1 MAQRLIAQ
9 VAVEQTTF
17 HFDRLYSYDAQTVS
31 DDIACGCRVLVPF
44 GKGNRHRQGIVMQL
58 HTLPSDDATP
68 FKPITEVLDRQPL
81 LDERLLE
88 LALFLKDRTF
98 CTVFD
103 AVRAMVPAG
112 LCMHVKPVYTPV
124 PSPEETVAQLTDEQ
138 RQLYTLACSLANKYP
153 DGIPSDTL
161 LRLAGIQSASALPE
175 TLCKKGLF
183 IRNEEAYRRASDAT
197 QRMVRLTFSSD
208 EREAV
213 EKDHR
218 LTPKQKQVIELLC
231 MAGTASVKEVCYLS
245 SVTAAVTDTLCKKG
259 LAEYYERETLR
270 SPTASVATTDDR
282 PIALNAAQQT
292 AFDELYARYAE
303 PQPAC
308 ALLYG
313 VTGSGKT
320 QVYMSLIDRVLQDG
334 KQVIV
339 LVPEISLTPQTVQ
352 LFTARYGNRVAV
364 LHSGLSMGERM
375 DEYKRIRR
383 GDARVVVGTR
393 SAVFAP
399 CAELGLIVMDEEQEH
414 TYKSES
420 SPRYHARQVAKFRVT
435 QHNALLL
442 LTSAT
447 PSIESYYA
455 ALNGRYSLHTLP
467 SRYGDTALPTVQTVD
482 MRLEEVESELFS
494 APLTAQIGA
503 CLQQNRQAV
512 LLLNRRGYQ
521 TTVSCRNCGEVM
533 LCPSCSIP
541 MTYHR
546 ANGQLMCHYCGHT
559 RPAAR
564 HCPSCGSDKVRYTGQ
579 GTQKIEEQLETL
591 FPTARILRMDADA
604 ASSRYAYEEKLNA
617 FARGEYDILIGTQM
631 VAKGLDFPNVA
642 LVGVLSADRSLYE
655 GDFRAYE
662 KAFAL
667 FTQVVGRAGRREQ
680 AGQAVLQTTVPDHPV
695 IRLASEQNYPAFY
708 ETELAVRRTLNY
720 PPFADLCMFGFSG
733 ADEAAVAQA
742 AKRLLNM
749 LKQTVAKPPYDTLPL
764 IALDPTPATV
774 LRVAG
779 KYRYKLLIKCKNTTA
794 TRRMITELLTAFADD
809 AANRGVSV
817 YADMDPLNIL

>member
-1 MAQRLIAQ
+1 MAQRLVAQ

-17 HFDRLYSYDAQTVS
+17 RFDRLYSYDAQTVS
-31 DDIACGCRVLVPF
+31 DGIACGCRVLVPF
-44 GKGNRHRQGIVMQL
+44 GKGDRHRQGIVMQL
-58 HTLPSDDATP
+58 HTLPEDACTA

-81 LDERLLE
+81 LDERLLD

-103 AVRAMVPAG
+103 AVRTMVPAG

-124 PSPEETVAQLTDEQ
+124 LSQDVSGLTDEQ
-138 RQLYTLACSLANKYP
+138 RQLYTLACSLTEKHP

-161 LRLAGIQSASALPE
+161 LRLAGMQSVSALPE
-175 TLCKKGLF
+175 TLVKKGLLV
-183 IRNEEAYRRASDAT
+183 RNEEAYRRASDAT
-197 QRMVRLTFSSD
+197 QRMVRLTFSEEERD
-208 EREAV
+208 ET
-213 EKDHR
+213 EKQHR
-218 LTPKQKQVIELLC
+218 LTQKQKQVIDLLC

-245 SVTAAVTDTLCKKG
+245 SVTTAVTDALVKKG
-259 LAEYYERETLR
+259 IAEYYERETLR
-270 SPTASVATTDDR
+270 TPHTTAAETDRR
-282 PIALNAAQQT
+282 PILLNDAQQT

-303 PQPAC
+303 PRPAC

-320 QVYMSLIDRVLQDG
+320 QVYMALIDRVLQDG

-339 LVPEISLTPQTVQ
+339 LVPEISLTPQTVG

-447 PSIESYYA
+447 PSVESYYA
-455 ALNGRYSLHTLP
+455 ATIGRYSLHTLP
-467 SRYGDTALPTVQTVD
+467 SRYGEAALPTVQTVD
-482 MRLEEVESELFS
+482 MRLEDVESELFS
-494 APLTAQIGA
+494 GSLTEQIDA
-503 CLQQNRQAV
+503 CLQQHRQAV

-521 TTVSCRNCGEVM
+521 TTVSCRNCGEVL

-559 RPAAR
+559 RPAAH
-564 HCPSCGSDKVRYTGQ
+564 HCPSCGSDKMRYTGQ

-604 ASSRYAYEEKLNA
+604 ASSRYAYEEKLSA
-617 FARGEYDILIGTQM
+617 FAKGEYDILIGTQM

-642 LVGVLSADRSLYE
+642 LVGVLSADRALYE

-680 AGQAVLQTTVPDHPV
+680 TGKAVLQTTVPDHPV

-708 ETELAVRRTLNY
+708 ENELAVRRTLNY
-720 PPFADLCMFGFSG
+720 PPFADLCMFGLCG

-742 AKRLLNM
+742 AKRLLGM
-749 LKQTVAKPPYDTLPL
+749 LGKAVSQPPYDTLPI

-794 TRRMITELLTAFADD
+794 TRQMIAQLLTDFADD
-809 AANRGVSV
+809 GANRGITV